1 MQRSALLTSVLGLT
15 LLAGACTNPDYKPD
29 PSVELCNVGGPLSA
43 RELKYATEPN
53 PPAVQG
59 RPPECRMGPDGVMRL
74 PSPGAR

>member
-1 MQRSALLTSVLGLT
+1 MRKSALLTALSMP
-15 LLAGACTNPDYKPD
+15 LLVGACTNPDYKPD

-43 RELKYATEPN
+43 RELKYAREPN

-74 PSPGAR
+74 TPPGAR